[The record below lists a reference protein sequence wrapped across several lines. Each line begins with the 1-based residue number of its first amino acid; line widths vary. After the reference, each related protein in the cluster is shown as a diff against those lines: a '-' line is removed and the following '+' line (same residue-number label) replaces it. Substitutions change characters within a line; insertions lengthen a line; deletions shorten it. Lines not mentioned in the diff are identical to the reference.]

1 MASLIERLLKPLGY
15 EKKDYTLEQ
24 VFDIATPLSSN
35 TLKYTTARDQMQAYL
50 DWVYA
55 ACKMTA
61 QEAAM
66 IDLQAYAN
74 RTGVKSSK
82 MARRIELKPSVIR
95 ELKAVQRGG
104 KPALEELESHVLL
117 DLMDKPN
124 PIQDG
129 ITFQEMAFLHMLL
142 AGEAFWGVIRNGVGL
157 PVQLWPMFPYGMKH
171 VLNADGTLKGW
182 VYRVNGE
189 DVPWLPDDVVHIPL
203 TNPNDL
209 YRGMSVVK
217 AAARA
222 IETDTAS
229 ADWSRNFF
237 KNSARPDVVL
247 ETENKLD
254 DAVFDRLKEQWDNN
268 HAGSANAHKT
278 ALLEQGIKAHVL
290 NMSQKDM
297 DFLEGRKFNRDQIL
311 AMFAMS
317 RTILGVIEGDGRA
330 NMDAAEYNHAKR
342 AIKPLMSKEASA
354 INHKLAP
361 AFDTKL
367 VIGFVDP
374 VPEDKEFLH
383 KQRLESI
390 NVYRTINEVREELG
404 DDPLD
409 GGDVLY
415 IQSSL
420 VPLGAQT
427 DEPDQPDDPPQDDPK
442 DPDEEVKAL
451 GGKKKRLT
459 ARP

>member
-1 MASLIERLLKPLGY
+1 MASLIERILKPLGY
-15 EKKDYTLEQ
+15 EKKDYTAEQ
-24 VFDIATPLSSN
+24 IFDVAYPLGATS
-35 TLKYTTARDQMQAYL
+35 LKYNTPREQMQAYL

-66 IDLQAYAN
+66 IDLLAYAN

-95 ELKAVQRGG
+95 ELRAVQRGG

-117 DLMDKPN
+117 DLLDKPN

-129 ITFQEMAFLHMLL
+129 ITFQETTFLHMLL
-142 AGEAFWGVIRNGVGL
+142 AGEAFWGVIRNGAGI
-157 PVQLWPMFPYGMKH
+157 PVQLWPLYPYGMTH
-171 VLNADGTLKGW
+171 VLNTDNSIKGW
-182 VYRVNGE
+182 VYRVNGK
-189 DVPWLPDDVVHIPL
+189 DMPWLAEDVVHLPL
-203 TNPNDL
+203 TNPNDF

-229 ADWSRNFF
+229 AEWSRNFF

-247 ETENKLD
+247 ETDNKLED
-254 DAVFDRLKEQWDNN
+254 SVFARLKEQWDSN
-268 HAGSANAHKT
+268 HAGAGNAHKT

-361 AFDTKL
+361 AFDSKL

-404 DDPLD
+404 DDPLE

-415 IQSSL
+415 IQGSL
-420 VPLGAQT
+420 VPLGTEQEQPDT
-427 DEPDQPDDPPQDDPK
+427 PDEPPQ
-442 DPDEEVKAL
+442 DPDEEVKSL

-459 ARP
+459 ATK